1 MIRLFFILL
10 TLDSA
15 VAVASSALIDLLLA
29 LSGCDVYLDDIFL
42 IYVTALFTGFMGL
55 FITHES

>member
-1 MIRLFFILL
+1 MIRLFFTLL

-15 VAVASSALIDLLLA
+15 VAVASYALIDLLLA
-29 LSGCDVYLDDIFL
+29 FSGCDVHLDDLFL

-55 FITHES
+55 LITHES